1 MRSIFDL
8 NQPRVFIP
16 FQMISL
22 SSHNSGVLLQTS
34 LSSGFSRSSLML
46 VTDCINPLK
55 TQFLHPRFA
64 HRQKLSA
71 KDAAKASSVINELPK
86 A

>member
-1 MRSIFDL
+1 
-8 NQPRVFIP
+8 
-16 FQMISL
+16 
-22 SSHNSGVLLQTS
+22 
-34 LSSGFSRSSLML
+34 ML
-46 VTDCINPLK
+46 VTDYINPLK
-55 TQFLHPRFA
+55 TQFLYPRFA